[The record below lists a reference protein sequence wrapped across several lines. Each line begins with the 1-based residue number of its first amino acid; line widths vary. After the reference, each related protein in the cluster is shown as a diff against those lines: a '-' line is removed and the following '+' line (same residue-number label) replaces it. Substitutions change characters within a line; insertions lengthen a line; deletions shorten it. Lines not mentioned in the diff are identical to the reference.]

1 MLLIGMCKEEI
12 GPNYKTFIH
21 EHSTKCGQ
29 YFPNYSNLIT
39 CWVYID
45 RLQSKKMN

>member
-21 EHSTKCGQ
+21 EHSIKYGKILSKL
-29 YFPNYSNLIT
+29 FKSNYMLGL
-39 CWVYID
+39 Y
-45 RLQSKKMN
+45 